1 MITEKTDRKVPNFNS
16 HCTVALGNGAM
27 VACFASVGSPFYMRS
42 FVPREEAEKYL
53 KIIHDEEPFLIEFC
67 GFQGG
72 NEKEPIYRFEFKN
85 YDRTYRI
92 LLGNLLKGT
101 GEHRYFQMPI
111 ALKEEE
117 GSFFDRSHKYFKEML
132 PKIGKVDGFTA
143 EAALRYG
150 EGHQWW
156 KYRTKWNYKGGIEL
170 VPQDGPMYRG
180 TTHTITELFEREKHF
195 KKSYTGYQIWD
206 YCLGRLSPD
215 DMGRVALKAE
225 AFK

>member
-1 MITEKTDRKVPNFNS
+1 MITEKTDRKVPNFT
-16 HCTVALGNGAM
+16 HCYTVATGSGM
-27 VACFASVGSPFYMRS
+27 CVACFASIQAPFYMRS
-42 FVPREEAEKYL
+42 LVPREEAEKYL
-53 KIIHDEEPFLIEFC
+53 KILHDEEPFLVEFC
-67 GFQGG
+67 GFNDG

-117 GSFFDRSHKYFKEML
+117 GSFFDRSYKYFAEML
-132 PKIGKVDGFTA
+132 PKIGKVPGFSSDT
-143 EAALRYG
+143 ALRYG

-156 KYRTKWNYKGGIEL
+156 RYRTQWGEKGDIKL
-170 VPQDGPMYRG
+170 VPQGVRSRG

-195 KKSYTGYQIWD
+195 KRNYQDYQIWD
-206 YCLGRLSPD
+206 YCLGRISAD

>member
-1 MITEKTDRKVPNFNS
+1 MITEKTDRRVPNFKAQY
-16 HCTVALGNGAM
+16 TVATGEGVC
-27 VACFASVGSPFYMRS
+27 VACFASIERPFYMRS

-53 KIIHDEEPFLIEFC
+53 KILHDEEPFLIEFC

-117 GSFFDRSHKYFKEML
+117 GSFFDRSYKYFQEML
-132 PKIGKVDGFTA
+132 SKIGKVPGFTSDV
-143 EAALRYG
+143 ALRYG

-156 KYRTKWNYKGGIEL
+156 KYMNKWDDNGNIKL
-170 VPQDGPMYRG
+170 VPFEGKKCRG

-195 KKSYTGYQIWD
+195 KRNYHSYQIWD
-206 YCLGRLSPD
+206 YCLGRVSKE
-215 DMGRVALKAE
+215 DMGLCLKAE

>member
-1 MITEKTDRKVPNFNS
+1 MITEKTDRKVPVFNAPY
-16 HCTVALGNGAM
+16 TVATGSGM
-27 VACFASVGSPFYMRS
+27 CVACFASIGSPFYMRS

-132 PKIGKVDGFTA
+132 SKIGKVPGFTYD
-143 EAALRYG
+143 AALRYG

-156 KYRTKWNYKGGIEL
+156 KYRTKWNYKGEIEF

-180 TTHTITELFEREKHF
+180 TTHTITELFERENHF
-195 KKSYTGYQIWD
+195 KRNYQNYQIWD
-206 YCLGRLSPD
+206 YCLGRISAE
-215 DMGRVALKAE
+215 DMGPALKAK